1 MKSVVKF
8 FLLGVLVGDLLLP
21 TTVLGQ
27 WTVFDPAQYSLQ
39 IERQIEEANRWLE
52 RVKQYSEEINK
63 LAEQLS
69 TMKGVLGQAERLVL
83 HNDNLTRTMAQIGQT
98 VRDVFALKRAME
110 TMVISRLRMI
120 KSIKTRLMNGIFDPD
135 ADLRDF
141 EDYLRNSIG
150 RQEQEKIATMNRI
163 AMFDAT
169 LARLYHDLQTA
180 QARQAGAA
188 AQMKQAKDKLDAEL
202 AKPQVDQCAHCISDL
217 KLEIANCEKMIADLD
232 AQITNLSTQIEDRVK
247 RYNLTMEE
255 RVRIAN
261 QVKAT
266 DEAWNTLNIVRNR
279 IFGPLTTA
287 RTRSLRPFNKAVC
300 RPHRQRR
307 IRRLRQRLFKRD
319 S

>member
-1 MKSVVKF
+1 MRKGREPMKTF
-8 FLLGVLVGDLLLP
+8 LRQLLLGVLVGLILAP
-21 TTVLGQ
+21 STAQ
-27 WTVFDPAQYSLQ
+27 AQFTVFDPAQYSLQ

-52 RVKQYSEEINK
+52 RVKHYSEEINK

-69 TMKGVLGQAERLVL
+69 TMKGVLGQAEKLVL

-98 VRDVFALKRAME
+98 VRDVFALKRAIE
-110 TMVISRLRMI
+110 TMVISRVKII
-120 KSIKTRLMNGIFDPD
+120 KSIKSRLASGIFDPQ

-150 RQEQEKIATMNRI
+150 RTEQDKIATMNRI

-180 QARQAGAA
+180 EARQAGAA
-188 AQMKQAKDKLDAEL
+188 LEMKQAKDKLEAEL
-202 AKPQVDQCAHCISDL
+202 SKPQDEQCAHCISDL
-217 KLEIANCEKMIADLD
+217 KLEIASCEKMIAELD
-232 AQITNLSTQIEDRVK
+232 TQISNLSTQIKDRVK

-266 DEAWNTLNIVRNR
+266 DEAWNNLNIVKDD
-279 IFGPLTTA
+279 IFAAIERGGVPTPSPT
-287 RTRSLRPFNKAVC
+287 P
-300 RPHRQRR
+300 
-307 IRRLRQRLFKRD
+307 
-319 S
+319 

>member
-1 MKSVVKF
+1 MKRLLKQI
-8 FLLGVLVGDLLLP
+8 LLGILLGAVLTP
-21 TTVLGQ
+21 MTAQAQ

-52 RVKQYSEEINK
+52 RVKHYTDEINK
-63 LAEQLS
+63 MVEQIT
-69 TMKGVLGQAERLVL
+69 TMKGVLTQAEKLVL
-83 HNDNLTRTMAQIGQT
+83 HNANLTRTMAQIGQT

-110 TMVISRLRMI
+110 TMVISRLNMI
-120 KSIKTRLMNGIFDPD
+120 KSIKSRLESGIFDPQ

-150 RQEQEKIATMNRI
+150 RQEQDKIATLNRI

-180 QARQAGAA
+180 EARQAGAA
-188 AQMKQAKDKLDAEL
+188 LEMKQAKDKLEAEL
-202 AKPQVDQCAHCISDL
+202 AKPQDEQCAHCISDL
-217 KLEIANCEKMIADLD
+217 KLEIASCEKMIADLD
-232 AQITNLSTQIEDRVK
+232 KQISDLSTQIEDRVK

-266 DEAWNTLNIVRNR
+266 DEAWSNLNIVKDC
-279 IFGPLTTA
+279 IFEALQRGGIPSPSPT
-287 RTRSLRPFNKAVC
+287 
-300 RPHRQRR
+300 PHP
-307 IRRLRQRLFKRD
+307 
-319 S
+319 

>member
-1 MKSVVKF
+1 MKTLKQI
-8 FLLGVLVGDLLLP
+8 LLGLLIGIVLVPLSAQA
-21 TTVLGQ
+21 Q
-27 WTVFDPAQYSLQ
+27 WTVFDPAQYALQ

-69 TMKGVLGQAERLVL
+69 TMKGILGQAEKLVL
-83 HNDNLTRTMAQIGQT
+83 HNNNLTRTMAQIGQT
-98 VRDVFALKRAME
+98 VRDVFALKRAIE
-110 TMVISRLRMI
+110 SMVVSRLSMI
-120 KSIKTRLMNGIFDPD
+120 MSINTRLMSGIFDPE

-150 RQEQEKIATMNRI
+150 RQEQDKIAAMNRI

-180 QARQAGAA
+180 QARLAGAA

-202 AKPQVDQCAHCISDL
+202 AKPQAEQCAHCISDL
-217 KLEIANCEKMIADLD
+217 KLEIASCEKMIADLD
-232 AQITNLSTQIEDRVK
+232 TQITNLSTQIEDRVK

-266 DEAWNTLNIVRNR
+266 DEAWNNLNIVKDN
-279 IFGPLTTA
+279 IFDAIQQGGGPASSPT
-287 RTRSLRPFNKAVC
+287 P
-300 RPHRQRR
+300 RQ
-307 IRRLRQRLFKRD
+307 
-319 S
+319 

>member
-1 MKSVVKF
+1 MKTLKHL
-8 FLLGVLVGDLLLP
+8 LLGLLIGIILVPGS
-21 TTVLGQ
+21 VQAQ

-52 RVKQYSEEINK
+52 RVNQYSEEINK

-69 TMKGVLGQAERLVL
+69 TMKGVLGQAEKLVL

-98 VRDVFALKRAME
+98 VRDVFQLKRAIE
-110 TMVISRLRMI
+110 TMVISRLNMI
-120 KSIKTRLMNGIFDPD
+120 KSMKSRLMSGIFDPD

-150 RQEQEKIATMNRI
+150 RQEQDKIATMNRI

-180 QARQAGAA
+180 QASQAGAA
-188 AQMKQAKDKLDAEL
+188 EQMKQAKDKLEIEL
-202 AKPQVDQCAHCISDL
+202 AKPQVDQCPHCISDL
-217 KLEIANCEKMIADLD
+217 KLEIASCEKMIADLD
-232 AQITNLSTQIEDRVK
+232 TQITNLSTQIEDRVK

-266 DEAWNTLNIVRNR
+266 DEAWNNLNLVKDS
-279 IFGPLTTA
+279 IFESIQQGRVPIP
-287 RTRSLRPFNKAVC
+287 SPS
-300 RPHRQRR
+300 PHP
-307 IRRLRQRLFKRD
+307 
-319 S
+319 

>member
-1 MKSVVKF
+1 MMTFLKQL
-8 FLLGVLVGDLLLP
+8 LLGGLIGLILAP
-21 TTVLGQ
+21 TTAQAQ

-52 RVKQYSEEINK
+52 RVKQYSDEINK

-69 TMKGVLGQAERLVL
+69 TMKGVLGQAEKLVL

-98 VRDVFALKRAME
+98 VRDVFALKRAIE
-110 TMVISRLRMI
+110 TMVISRLNMI

-150 RQEQEKIATMNRI
+150 RQEQDKIATMNRI

-180 QARQAGAA
+180 QARQAGSAT
-188 AQMKQAKDKLDAEL
+188 QMNQAKDKLDAEL
-202 AKPQVDQCAHCISDL
+202 AKPQAEQCAHCISDL
-217 KLEIANCEKMIADLD
+217 KLEIASCEKMIADLD
-232 AQITNLSTQIEDRVK
+232 SQITNLSTQIEDRVK

-261 QVKAT
+261 RVKAT
-266 DEAWNTLNIVRNR
+266 DEAWDKLNIVKDG
-279 IFGPLTTA
+279 IFEA
-287 RTRSLRPFNKAVC
+287 I
-300 RPHRQRR
+300 QRGGVP
-307 IRRLRQRLFKRD
+307 
-319 S
+319 SPSPSHP

>member
-1 MKSVVKF
+1 MKKVTKQV
-8 FLLGVLVGDLLLP
+8 LLGILVGLLLSP
-21 TTVLGQ
+21 STAQAQ

-52 RVKQYSEEINK
+52 RVRQYSEEINK

-69 TMKGVLGQAERLVL
+69 TMKGVLGQAEKLVL
-83 HNDNLTRTMAQIGQT
+83 HNDNLTRTMATIGQT
-98 VRDVFALKRAME
+98 VRDVFALKRAIE
-110 TMVISRLRMI
+110 TMVISRLNMI

-150 RQEQEKIATMNRI
+150 RQEQDKIATLNRI

-180 QARQAGAA
+180 EARQAGAA

-202 AKPQVDQCAHCISDL
+202 AKPQAEQCPHCISDL

-266 DEAWNTLNIVRNR
+266 DEAWNNLNIVKDS
-279 IFGPLTTA
+279 IFDAIQQGGVPA
-287 RTRSLRPFNKAVC
+287 SSPSPRP
-300 RPHRQRR
+300 
-307 IRRLRQRLFKRD
+307 
-319 S
+319 

>member
-1 MKSVVKF
+1 MYERIIQMKAIIKHL
-8 FLLGVLVGDLLLP
+8 LLGAVLGAVLPP
-21 TTVLGQ
+21 TTTQAQ

-69 TMKGVLGQAERLVL
+69 TMKGVLGQAEKLVL
-83 HNDNLTRTMAQIGQT
+83 HNANLTRTMAQIGQT
-98 VRDVFALKRAME
+98 VRDVFALKRAIE
-110 TMVISRLRMI
+110 TMIISRLSMI

-150 RQEQEKIATMNRI
+150 RQEQDKIATMNRI

-180 QARQAGAA
+180 EARQAGAA
-188 AQMKQAKDKLDAEL
+188 QAMKQAKDKLNAEL
-202 AKPQVDQCAHCISDL
+202 AKPQAEQCAHCISDL
-217 KLEIANCEKMIADLD
+217 KLEIASCEKMIADLD
-232 AQITNLSTQIEDRVK
+232 TQITNLSTQLEDRVK

-255 RVRIAN
+255 QVRIAN
-261 QVKAT
+261 RVKAT
-266 DEAWNTLNIVRNR
+266 DEAWDNLNIVKDG
-279 IFGPLTTA
+279 IFEAIQQDGVPA
-287 RTRSLRPFNKAVC
+287 PSPS
-300 RPHRQRR
+300 PHP
-307 IRRLRQRLFKRD
+307 
-319 S
+319 